1 MAIKVGDA
9 IPSAM
14 LQDGSP
20 GTKVD
25 LKDLFAGK
33 KGVLFGV
40 PGAYTPTCTSAH
52 VPSFVNVTADQWK
65 EKGVEVVV
73 CIAVNDAFVM
83 SAWAAT
89 FGETSVKFLA
99 DPGSEATKALGLTFD
114 APPLLE
120 ALGNSRCKRF
130 VMGLDDGKVV
140 GLNISGEDGK
150 ADEDTYAAAA
160 LGFF

>member
-1 MAIKVGDA
+1 MAIKVGDSL
-9 IPSAM
+9 PSAM
-14 LQDGSP
+14 MHDGSP

-25 LKDLFAGK
+25 LKEIFAGK

-52 VPSFVNVTADQWK
+52 VPSYVNVTAEQWK

-73 CIAVNDAFVM
+73 CMAVNDAFVF
-83 SAWAAT
+83 SAWAGT

-99 DPGSEATKALGLTFD
+99 DPCSEATKAMGLAFD

-120 ALGNSRCKRF
+120 ALGNPRCKRF

-150 ADEDTYAAAA
+150 TDEHTFATAA
-160 LGFF
+160 LEFF